1 MSAISNRLA
10 AGLARTIA
18 GRVSTGTLH
27 LATPDG
33 THSTHRGAASGP
45 EATLVAHD
53 PTLARRVVAE
63 GAAGLGA
70 GYVDGQWD
78 TDDLPAFLN
87 LAAASIDRSNAGSVG
102 TAVQRSASAVWD
114 RRPRRRGGAV
124 DAMAD
129 HYNLG
134 NRFYEQWLDPSV
146 TYSSALYDG
155 TDDLAEAQRAKYD
168 RVLDRSGVGDGSAV
182 LEIGCGWGGFAEAAA
197 ATGARITGVTIAQ
210 EQLDYAEK
218 RAAQGGWSHAAEFQ
232 LRDFAEAS
240 GSYDAIVS
248 IEMIESIEQD
258 RWPEL
263 FDTVARCLKPGGRAT
278 FQIITIDDGL
288 WDTYRGRN
296 DFIREYI
303 FPGGRLPAPK
313 VISELSAGAGLA
325 TVDVLDFG
333 QSYARTLSDWS
344 ERFEA
349 AWPEIE
355 TMGFDD
361 RFRRMWRYYLA
372 YCQVGFELGRIS
384 VQQWTWQHAG

>member
-1 MSAISNRLA
+1 
-10 AGLARTIA
+10 
-18 GRVSTGTLH
+18 
-27 LATPDG
+27 
-33 THSTHRGAASGP
+33 
-45 EATLVAHD
+45 
-53 PTLARRVVAE
+53 LARRVVAE

-70 GYVDGQWD
+70 GYVDGWWD
-78 TDDLPAFLN
+78 TDDLPAFLR
-87 LAAASIDRSNAGSVG
+87 LAAASIDRTNAGSLGSKMQRVG
-102 TAVQRSASAVWD
+102 SSVWI
-114 RRPRRRGGAV
+114 GALITV
-124 DAMAD
+124 RHAMAD
-129 HYNLG
+129 HYNPG
-134 NRFYEQWLDPSV
+134 NRFYE
-146 TYSSALYDG
+146 SAGPLG
-155 TDDLAEAQRAKYD
+155 HPPASEHRRPGQAQRAKHD
-168 RVLDRSGVGDGSAV
+168 RVLNRAASPRARWRS
-182 LEIGCGWGGFAEAAA
+182 AAA
-197 ATGARITGVTIAQ
+197 GRFRSHRVGASITGVTIAQ

-218 RAAQGGWSHAAEFQ
+218 RAAQGGWSHASDFQ
-232 LRDFAEAS
+232 LRDFADAT
-240 GSYDAIVS
+240 GRYDAIVS

-313 VISELSAGAGLA
+313 VISELSDAAGLA

-333 QSYARTLSDWS
+333 QSYARTLEHWS

-384 VQQWTWQHAG
+384 VQQWTWEHAG

>member
-1 MSAISNRLA
+1 MSATSNRLA
-10 AGLARTIA
+10 AGLARMIA

-27 LATPDG
+27 LTTPDG
-33 THSTHRGAASGP
+33 AHSTHRGAAPGP
-45 EATLVAHD
+45 EATLIAHD
-53 PTLARRVVAE
+53 PALARRVVAE

-70 GYVDGQWD
+70 GYVDGWWD
-78 TDDLPAFLN
+78 SDDLPAFLR
-87 LAAASIDRSNAGSVG
+87 LAAASVDRSNAGSLG
-102 TAVQRSASAVWD
+102 SKVQRVGSSVWD

-146 TYSSALYDG
+146 TYSSGFYDG

-168 RVLDRSGVGDGSAV
+168 RVLNRAGITAGANV
-182 LEIGCGWGGFAEAAA
+182 LEIGCGWGGFAEAA
-197 ATGARITGVTIAQ
+197 TTVGASITGVTIAQ

-218 RAAQGGWSHAAEFQ
+218 RAAQGGWSHASDFQ
-232 LRDFAEAS
+232 LRDFADAT
-240 GSYDAIVS
+240 GRYDAIVS

-313 VISELSAGAGLA
+313 VISELSDAAGLA

-333 QSYARTLSDWS
+333 QSYARTLEHWS

-384 VQQWTWQHAG
+384 VQQWTWEHAG

>member
-1 MSAISNRLA
+1 MSATSNRLA
-10 AGLARTIA
+10 AGLARMIA

-27 LATPDG
+27 LTAPDG
-33 THSTHRGAASGP
+33 TRSTHRGAASGP

-70 GYVDGQWD
+70 GYVDGWWD
-78 TDDLPAFLN
+78 TDDLPAFLR
-87 LAAASIDRSNAGSVG
+87 LAAASIDRTNAGSLGSKMQRVG
-102 TAVQRSASAVWD
+102 SSVWD

-146 TYSSALYDG
+146 TYSSGFYDG

-168 RVLDRSGVGDGSAV
+168 RVLNRAGITAGANV
-182 LEIGCGWGGFAEAAA
+182 LEIGCGWGGFAEAA
-197 ATGARITGVTIAQ
+197 TTVGASITGVTIAQ

-218 RAAQGGWSHAAEFQ
+218 RAAQGGWSHASDFQ
-232 LRDFAEAS
+232 LRDFADAT
-240 GSYDAIVS
+240 GRYDAIVS

-313 VISELSAGAGLA
+313 VISELSDAAGLA

-333 QSYARTLSDWS
+333 QSYARTLEHWS

-361 RFRRMWRYYLA
+361 RSRRMWRYYLA

-384 VQQWTWQHAG
+384 VQQWTWEHAG

>member
-1 MSAISNRLA
+1 MSSTSDRLA

-18 GRVSTGTLH
+18 SRVTTGTLH
-27 LATPDG
+27 LTTPDG
-33 THSTHRGAASGP
+33 TCSTHRGAAAGP

-53 PTLARRVVAE
+53 PALARRVVAE

-78 TDDLPAFLN
+78 TDDLPAFLK
-87 LAAASIDRSNAGSVG
+87 LAAASIDRTNSSSLGS
-102 TAVQRSASAVWD
+102 TVQRVGSSVWD

-134 NRFYEQWLDPSV
+134 NRFYEQWLDPAV
-146 TYSSALYDG
+146 TYSSAFYDG
-155 TDDLAEAQRAKYD
+155 TDDLAEAQRAKYARVMD
-168 RVLDRSGVGDGSAV
+168 RAGIGAGSEV
-182 LEIGCGWGGFAEAAA
+182 LEIGCGWGGFAEAATTA
-197 ATGARITGVTIAQ
+197 GARITGVTIAQ

-218 RAAQGGWSHAAEFQ
+218 RAAQGGWSHASDFQ
-232 LRDFAEAS
+232 LRDFADAT
-240 GSYDAIVS
+240 GRYDAVVS

-263 FDTVARCLKPGGRAT
+263 FDTVARSLRPGGRAT

-288 WDTYRGRN
+288 WDTYRQRN

-313 VISELSAGAGLA
+313 VISKLSDAAGLA

-333 QSYARTLSDWS
+333 QSYARTLADWS
-344 ERFEA
+344 DRFEA
-349 AWPEIE
+349 AWPDIE
-355 TMGFDD
+355 AMGFDD

-384 VQQWTWQHAG
+384 VQQWTWEHAA

>member
-1 MSAISNRLA
+1 MSATSNRLA
-10 AGLARTIA
+10 AGLARMIA

-27 LATPDG
+27 LTTPDG
-33 THSTHRGAASGP
+33 TRSTHRGAAAGP

-70 GYVDGQWD
+70 GYVDGWWD
-78 TDDLPAFLN
+78 TDDLPAFLR
-87 LAAASIDRSNAGSVG
+87 LAAASIDRTNAGSLG
-102 TAVQRSASAVWD
+102 SKVQRVGSSVWD

-146 TYSSALYDG
+146 TYSSGFYDG

-168 RVLDRSGVGDGSAV
+168 RVLNRAGITAGANV
-182 LEIGCGWGGFAEAAA
+182 LEIGCGWGGFAEAA
-197 ATGARITGVTIAQ
+197 TTVGASITGVTIAQ

-218 RAAQGGWSHAAEFQ
+218 RAAQGGWSHASDFQ
-232 LRDFAEAS
+232 LRDFADAT
-240 GSYDAIVS
+240 GRYDAIVS

-288 WDTYRGRN
+288 WDTYRQRN

-313 VISELSAGAGLA
+313 VISELSASAGLA

-333 QSYARTLSDWS
+333 QSYARTLEHWS

-384 VQQWTWQHAG
+384 VQQWTWEHAG

>member
-1 MSAISNRLA
+1 MSTTSDWLA

-27 LATPDG
+27 LPTPDG
-33 THSTHRGAASGP
+33 TRSTHRGAAAGP

-70 GYVDGQWD
+70 GYVDGWWD
-78 TDDLPAFLN
+78 TDDLPAFLR
-87 LAAASIDRSNAGSVG
+87 LAAASIDRTNAGSLG
-102 TAVQRSASAVWD
+102 SKVQRVGSSVWD

-146 TYSSALYDG
+146 TYSSGFYDG

-168 RVLDRSGVGDGSAV
+168 RVLNRAGITAGANV
-182 LEIGCGWGGFAEAAA
+182 LEIGCGWGGFAEAA
-197 ATGARITGVTIAQ
+197 TTVGASITGVTIAQ

-218 RAAQGGWSHAAEFQ
+218 RAAQGGWSHASDFQ
-232 LRDFAEAS
+232 LRDFADAT
-240 GSYDAIVS
+240 GRYDAIVS

-288 WDTYRGRN
+288 WDTYRQRN

-313 VISELSAGAGLA
+313 VISELSASAGLA

-333 QSYARTLSDWS
+333 QSYARTLEHWS

-384 VQQWTWQHAG
+384 VQQWTWEHAG